1 MLPFQRL
8 PCAHPHSRSLGEEQA
23 GQEFLLLSRLCLLL
37 MFLMTWM
44 WIAF

>member
-8 PCAHPHSRSLGEEQA
+8 PCAHPHSQSLREEQA
-23 GQEFLLLSRLCLLL
+23 GQEFLLLFHLCLLL

-44 WIAF
+44 CIAF